1 MVDVFETVMVDVF
14 KNGHVI
20 ASLSFRCHVIAS
32 LSFRCHVPCCCHCQR
47 CQFRSQSRCLEL
59 KLNLLFRVV
68 IEIEIEID
76 IEKHVVRLLSF
87 RIEIAAVSMSSV
99 LALTELRFGEKKFR
113 QSVPGWMA
121 WSTSMA
127 WTLSMFASLLAAAA
141 AAAAAAACFTPSR
154 CLVAA

>member
-1 MVDVFETVMVDVF
+1 
-14 KNGHVI
+14 
-20 ASLSFRCHVIAS
+20 
-32 LSFRCHVPCCCHCQR
+32 
-47 CQFRSQSRCLEL
+47 
-59 KLNLLFRVV
+59 
-68 IEIEIEID
+68 
-76 IEKHVVRLLSF
+76 
-87 RIEIAAVSMSSV
+87 MS

-141 AAAAAAACFTPSR
+141 AAACFTPSR